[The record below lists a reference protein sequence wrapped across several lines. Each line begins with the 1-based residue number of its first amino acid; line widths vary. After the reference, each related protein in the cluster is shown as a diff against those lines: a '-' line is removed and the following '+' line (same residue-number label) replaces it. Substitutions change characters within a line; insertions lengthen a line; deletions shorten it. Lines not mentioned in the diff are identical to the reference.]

1 MSSKFRLVIF
11 RVCSSQGAGH
21 CPLLDYPFTF
31 LQVHTARSY
40 YTYTHIFQSRFSVL
54 WNILCMFEL
63 FVFISELFT
72 QPQSSFHLLWWQ
84 NMRNIDYLCSSLGM
98 TYGELYRS
106 LYSFFPIFNA
116 PYRVFFKWQPN
127 PISLCDTFTLTPD
140 LHRYGPQA
148 SVKLYASGLAFNFI
162 AETGLRP
169 HSPKWWNRS
178 GMTAKN

>member
-21 CPLLDYPFTF
+21 CPLLDYPFKF
-31 LQVHTARSY
+31 LQVHTARSC

-63 FVFISELFT
+63 FVFISELLHNLSHHFT
-72 QPQSSFHLLWWQ
+72 YYDDKTWETLITSAAHWVWPVVNSTEAFILSFPFSMLLTEFSS
-84 NMRNIDYLCSSLGM
+84 NDSL
-98 TYGELYRS
+98 
-106 LYSFFPIFNA
+106 I
-116 PYRVFFKWQPN
+116 Q
-127 PISLCDTFTLTPD
+127 SLCVTPPLTPD
-140 LHRYGPQA
+140 LHQYGPQA